1 MSRRL
6 PNQKGKMSIVIKQ
19 VFSNQGII
27 KNNVIDPVLSAE
39 KGTRFFNRDQSEPII
54 KLYTNRTRPYIV
66 SYFSGNSE
74 KLRDDCFDMIH
85 EGLIKNQETIVLP
98 LFTYFITRTIDD
110 VLAFSII
117 ETQGHTLR
125 EFFEKKRSL
134 LGAANI
140 DLLLTTSIKNA
151 IKNGTFVSED
161 NADLWGRAYQAPTR
175 FEKQGIISLQYFL
188 FLIKKHNK
196 TL

>member
-1 MSRRL
+1 MST
-6 PNQKGKMSIVIKQ
+6 IIKQ
-19 VFSNQGII
+19 VFSNQGIV
-27 KNNVIDPVLSAE
+27 KNNIIDPVLNAE
-39 KGTRFFNRDQSEPII
+39 KGSRVYNRGQVEPII
-54 KLYTNRTRPYIV
+54 KLFTNRTRPYIV

-74 KLRDDCFDMIH
+74 KLRDKCFDLIH
-85 EGLIKNQETIVLP
+85 NGLIRNQETIILP
-98 LFTYFITRTIDD
+98 LFTFFITRTIDD
-110 VLAFSII
+110 SLAFSII
-117 ETQGHTLR
+117 EKQGHTLR

-134 LGAANI
+134 PGAANI
-140 DLLLTTSIKNA
+140 DLLLTTSLKTA

-175 FEKQGIISLQYFL
+175 LEKQGIISLQYFL